1 LHTGIARRDAPRT
14 MRRRKEEKAMSER
27 VFSPLSAAEL
37 CEAMRRGRAVDA
49 ARLDRILAVDEDRGL
64 VEVQGSA
71 SWRSLAARLR
81 PQDPQANAT
90 PTTMPTVGESLA
102 RNAAGP
108 DGRPAVAHVE
118 SMTLVGP
125 EGELRRVSR
134 HRTPELFSLA
144 VGGQGLFGALYS
156 VTLRIPS
163 LARAVSEAAPA
174 PAAAD
179 GALRLLLPP
188 ASVER
193 FLASARGRCADW
205 RVQIEAE
212 TVRHTRREE
221 ETFLRWARRDYAE
234 VALQLEVRATLGSS
248 LKALQVRRELI
259 DAAIALG
266 GSFPIACT
274 PEATRAQTEACYPQ
288 LRAFLAEKRRFDRE
302 ERMVNAWYLR
312 QRCLLG

>member
-1 LHTGIARRDAPRT
+1 
-14 MRRRKEEKAMSER
+14 MSER
-27 VFSPLSAAEL
+27 VFSPLSAAEV
-37 CEAMRRGRAVDA
+37 CEAMRRGQAVDA

-81 PQDPQANAT
+81 PHDPQANAT

-134 HRTPELFSLA
+134 LRTPELFSLA

-156 VTLRIPS
+156 VTLRIHS
-163 LARAVSEAAPA
+163 LARAVNEAAPT
-174 PAAAD
+174 PAAAE

-188 ASVER
+188 PSVER
-193 FLASARGRCADW
+193 FLAGARERCADW
-205 RVQIEAE
+205 RVQIEE
-212 TVRHTRREE
+212 TVRHTRGEE

-234 VALQLEVRATLGSS
+234 VALQLKVRATLGSS

-266 GSFPIACT
+266 GGFPIACT

-302 ERMVNAWYLR
+302 ERVVNAWYLR
-312 QRCLLG
+312 QRRLLA